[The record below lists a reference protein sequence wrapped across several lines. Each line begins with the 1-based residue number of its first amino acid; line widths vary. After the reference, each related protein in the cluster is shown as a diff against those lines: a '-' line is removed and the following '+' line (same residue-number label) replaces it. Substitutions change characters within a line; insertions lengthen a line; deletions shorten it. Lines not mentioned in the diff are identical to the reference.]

1 MRSPKHNDMRE
12 QQKCKHSAMAEA
24 AAGQE
29 IDIRSQKFYRLL
41 LLSGA
46 MGAAGALLTLAF
58 VIVLRS
64 GTRLI
69 WYLVPQQF
77 GVADGTTS
85 ALFVITA
92 CVFGGALV
100 GLVTRY
106 SRTRPALLAEELGE
120 FAECGR
126 LEPRNGAAGLVRGLV
141 GLMFGGSIGPEG
153 PLTGGSG
160 ALGTWLAERLRLPR
174 PVVAVSSLS
183 GMSGM
188 FGSFLGSPFGF
199 AMFTIEAGL
208 EDGKLSWKL
217 ILPSVVAASVGY
229 GVFFALTGYVF
240 GGGYDFPAYQH
251 WHVIDLGY
259 AVLLGLLGGLLGLLF
274 IRLYRMMR
282 RWADRRRSRP
292 ISLAI
297 LAGLVLG
304 IVGAIFPVL
313 LFSGDSQ
320 IQMLID
326 DAAAMGAVMLVLLAV
341 LKVFVTATCLAF
353 GWSGGYIFP
362 SFFMGAA
369 LGLAAHQL
377 LSFIPEIVC
386 IVCVMSGVSVTLL
399 KSPIAL
405 ALIIQVLFDV
415 RLAPII
421 AIAILSAFLLTYRA
435 RLVPPA
441 EECSKPSPDSME

>member
-1 MRSPKHNDMRE
+1 
-12 QQKCKHSAMAEA
+12 MADV
-24 AAGQE
+24 AGGE
-29 IDIRSQKFYRLL
+29 DIDIRSRKFYKLL

-58 VIVLRS
+58 IIALRG
-64 GTRLI
+64 GTQLV
-69 WYLVPQQF
+69 WHLVPQQF

-85 ALFVITA
+85 AAFVIAA
-92 CVFGGALV
+92 CVIGGALV
-100 GLVTRY
+100 GLITRY
-106 SRTRPALLAEELGE
+106 SRTKPALLAEELGE
-120 FAECGR
+120 FVECGR
-126 LEPRNGAAGLVRGLV
+126 LEPRSGAAGLVRGLV

-208 EDGKLSWKL
+208 EEGKLSWKL
-217 ILPSVVAASVGY
+217 LLPSIVAASVGY

-240 GGGYDFPAYQH
+240 GGGYDFPAYQQ
-251 WHVIDLGY
+251 WHMIDLGY

-274 IRLYRMMR
+274 IRLYRAMR
-282 RWADRRRSRP
+282 RWAERRRSGP
-292 ISLAI
+292 VPLAV

-313 LFSGDSQ
+313 LFSGDAE
-320 IQMLID
+320 IQVLID
-326 DAAAMGAVMLVLLAV
+326 DAARMGAIMLIALAV
-341 LKVFVTATCLAF
+341 LKVFVTVTCLAF

-362 SFFMGAA
+362 SFFMGTA
-369 LGLAAHQL
+369 LGLAVHQL
-377 LSFIPEIVC
+377 LPFIPEIVC
-386 IVCVMSGVSVTLL
+386 IVCVMSGVSVALL
-399 KSPIAL
+399 RSPIAI
-405 ALIIQVLFDV
+405 AMIIQVLFDV

-435 RLVPPA
+435 QLVPPP
-441 EECSKPSPDSME
+441 EECSMPSSTPE